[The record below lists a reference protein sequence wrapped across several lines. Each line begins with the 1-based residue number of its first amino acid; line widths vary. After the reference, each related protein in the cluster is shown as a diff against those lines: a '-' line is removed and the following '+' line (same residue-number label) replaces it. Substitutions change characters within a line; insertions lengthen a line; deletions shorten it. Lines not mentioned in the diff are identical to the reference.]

1 MTIILDCLGGPHVFK
16 CCLTIEEGSRG
27 HGQSDVTWPDV
38 AAFKGGRKGL
48 GTSNKDA
55 LWKLERARK
64 RTPPERK
71 ADTLPLAP

>member
-1 MTIILDCLGGPHVFK
+1 MTLDCLGGPHVFK

-27 HGQSDVTWPDV
+27 HGQSAVTWPDV
-38 AAFKGGRKGL
+38 AAFKGGRKGS